1 MMKGDPMRL
10 REILAAAAALA
21 VLAVTV
27 LAWHAAGLWIF
38 P

>member
-1 MMKGDPMRL
+1 MTL
-10 REILAAAAALA
+10 REIWAAAAALA

-27 LAWHAAGLWIF
+27 LAWRTAAGVWIF